1 MTPTPLHLDIVL
13 PVHNEAEALP
23 ASVRELH
30 RWLIENQRS
39 LSWQITIVD
48 NASTDGTTQ
57 VAESL
62 ASALGGI
69 RVLRLKEKGRGR
81 ALKLAWSTS
90 TAEVLAYMDIDL
102 STDLRAVSPLIAP
115 LLSGHSDVSIGS
127 RLAHG
132 SRVVRSTK
140 RETLSRG
147 YNLLLHTVLGARF
160 SDAQC
165 GFKAMTAPAAAA
177 LLPMVE
183 DDAWFFDTELLV
195 LAERCGLRIAEVAV
209 DWYEDPDSR
218 VDVAG
223 TVKDDLAGIAR
234 LGRRFLSHDDQVG
247 QVRETIGRLP
257 LQAAPPLSAQLLRFG
272 LIGVASTLFYSLLF
286 LSFHAVVSAQWAN
299 FCALAISAVLNTMVN
314 RSVTFGVKDPD
325 TVRLH
330 LMQGLIVFAATWAL
344 TSGVLAAAANAS
356 APVSP
361 GETLALLTV
370 ANLVTS
376 ALRFLA
382 FRWLFAPRGATQPIE
397 EHTTRQ
403 ELLAA

>member
-39 LSWQITIVD
+39 LNWQITIVD

-234 LGRRFLSHDDQVG
+234 
-247 QVRETIGRLP
+247 
-257 LQAAPPLSAQLLRFG
+257 QL
-272 LIGVASTLFYSLLF
+272 
-286 LSFHAVVSAQWAN
+286 
-299 FCALAISAVLNTMVN
+299 C
-314 RSVTFGVKDPD
+314 DP
-325 TVRLH
+325 
-330 LMQGLIVFAATWAL
+330 AC
-344 TSGVLAAAANAS
+344 AAAA
-356 APVSP
+356 
-361 GETLALLTV
+361 
-370 ANLVTS
+370 
-376 ALRFLA
+376 
-382 FRWLFAPRGATQPIE
+382 
-397 EHTTRQ
+397 
-403 ELLAA
+403 